1 MFSRWMKRQREVE
14 RQSQGG
20 VKSSHSPVW
29 MNSLIQ
35 FGCKTLDFYIYTE
48 RIDMRERRVL
58 KASEKSGPLVSV
70 IMATFNEEP
79 DMIGKSISSIID
91 QTYENFE
98 LLIFDDST
106 KQETKDKIDSFTT
119 DPRVKVFRFPSRVG
133 FVKSLNKGLE
143 AAKGKYIARMD
154 GDDMSLPIRFEKE
167 VHFLE
172 KHKDIAVVGGQIN
185 IMDENNKITSS
196 RSYPLGG
203 MKLYLFS
210 CARNPLAH
218 PTIMMHRSLV
228 DKGFRYDETLKMSE
242 DLDFW
247 LRLLNAG
254 YHIANLP
261 DNVLNYRVQSNFM
274 EKRSSTKQREYM
286 ANVRKKNFDSHH
298 LFHSVLSNAFGWMF
312 THVPVGAINNI
323 YRKENNQ

>member
-1 MFSRWMKRQREVE
+1 
-14 RQSQGG
+14 
-20 VKSSHSPVW
+20 
-29 MNSLIQ
+29 
-35 FGCKTLDFYIYTE
+35 
-48 RIDMRERRVL
+48 MRERRVL
-58 KASEKSGPLVSV
+58 KALEKSGPLVSV

-167 VHFLE
+167 VRFLE

-247 LRLLNAG
+247 LRLLNTG

-261 DNVLNYRVQSNFM
+261 DTVLNYRVQSNFT

-312 THVPVGAINNI
+312 THVPAGAINNI